1 MLGRVICTRD
11 GTLYSDGDIQAIF
24 SDKWSVANK
33 ELLRDT
39 IMKVASY
46 HV

>member
-1 MLGRVICTRD
+1 MLERVICTRAM
-11 GTLYSDGDIQAIF
+11 LSDSDIQAIF

-33 ELLRDT
+33 QLLRGT
-39 IMKVASY
+39 TMKVASY